1 MSWPIFML
9 MEEHKF
15 TSLREY
21 RSDPVS
27 FTTKALEDFTLGAT
41 APSLAQPTAR
51 IGGRPIP
58 SNSYDPIVP
67 SPYQQGP
74 YQPSGPGPSPS
85 TNPGL
90 YRGPS
95 AALGLP
101 TASGVNQQSASASTQ
116 PIGRGPAYN
125 DKILRSSSESSEE
138 VEDEEEEESQKL
150 VERGGGKEKGKRQR
164 SETPGVEAESHQPR
178 RRAFDPRPKRP
189 PYDPVRDG

>member
-1 MSWPIFML
+1 MA
-9 MEEHKF
+9 ERKF

-27 FTTKALEDFTLGAT
+27 TTTKALENLTLGIT

-67 SPYQQGP
+67 SPHQRVS

-101 TASGVNQQSASASTQ
+101 AASCVNQ
-116 PIGRGPAYN
+116 PGG
-125 DKILRSSSESSEE
+125 EE
-138 VEDEEEEESQKL
+138 FEDEEEEESL
-150 VERGGGKEKGKRQR
+150 SLAARGGGKEKGKRQR
-164 SETPGVEAESHQPR
+164 SETPGVEAGSHHSR
-178 RRAFDPRPKRP
+178 RRPFDPRPRRP
-189 PYDPVRDG
+189 AYDPVRDG